1 MTVSVG
7 KAKSILS
14 KSFIENVKDISEDV
28 AAEMVVKAEM
38 KIREL
43 KEEQANDD
51 KLNAAKQIAKDLNAG
66 YSSVIKMEEA
76 KIAYLLEQIRAIQD
90 GSVNPDASV

>member
-38 KIREL
+38 KIRDL
-43 KEEQANDD
+43 KEELANDD

>member
-7 KAKSILS
+7 RAKSILS

-38 KIREL
+38 KIRDL
-43 KEEQANDD
+43 KEELANDD